1 MKTKFALSLLSIASA
16 AAISAP
22 AFAADYAAN
31 NCEIFVDKLKIASG
45 SHALTNFTFYVKIIA
60 DKLDAPVVAV
70 EVFHRRS
77 ETTSTQDKTEFDWKF
92 DRVASYFG
100 SSDYFEY
107 STVTGHDWL
116 RANEE
121 MTFSVVTASGTR
133 YWANAY
139 GQPGANFVASN
150 DSINDISFDP
160 SSGTPPVSGRPLYR
174 QDAASRSVFASVTGG
189 RLENIAKTADFPS
202 DLRAKYNV
210 NSCR

>member
-1 MKTKFALSLLSIASA
+1 MKTKFALSLLSIASV

-22 AFAADYAAN
+22 AFAADYSAN
-31 NCEIFVDKLKIASG
+31 NCEIFVDKIKVASG

-60 DKLDAPVVAV
+60 DKLDAPVAAV

-92 DRVASYFG
+92 DRVASFLG
-100 SSDYFEY
+100 SADYFEY

-116 RANEE
+116 SATEE
-121 MTFSVVTASGTR
+121 MTFSVVTANGTR
-133 YWANAY
+133 YWTNAY
-139 GQPGANFVASN
+139 GQPGANFVASG
-150 DSINDISFDP
+150 DSIRDISFD
-160 SSGTPPVSGRPLYR
+160 SSSGRPLYR
-174 QDAASRSVFASVTGG
+174 QDAAARSVFASVTGG